1 MIFKKWLYHKPNSF
15 DDITNKQVI
24 DDLFNHLLEWYNTK
38 DELLLINEIDDF
50 KIYFYLF
57 MYNNRVELQNNAD
70 YEYFNYQYSDD
81 IVDLFLK
88 FKKITKGYG
97 SMLLYGKTDNSNN
110 LLEFIHIHCEIIEE
124 DEITESVYE
133 EEKHLNQWE

>member
-1 MIFKKWLYHKPNSF
+1 MIFKKWLYHKTNSF

-24 DDLFNHLLEWYNTK
+24 DDLFDHLLEWYNTK

-57 MYNNRVELQNNAD
+57 MYNNMVELQNNAD

-88 FKKITKGYG
+88 FKNITKGYG
-97 SMLLYGKTDNSNN
+97 SMLLYGKRDNSNN

-124 DEITESVYE
+124 GEITDSVHE